1 MTPSFFSLKERL
13 MDSIVKSTL
22 GFFYNPKSVIR
33 IVDRRQQY
41 KYCEH
46 GCYPKDIYVSEGE
59 LVMVFDKEETKK
71 LYDKWRAHE
80 L

>member
-1 MTPSFFSLKERL
+1 MEN
-13 MDSIVKSTL
+13 IIKSTL
-22 GFFYNPKSVIR
+22 GGFYNPNSMVR

-46 GCYPKDIYVSEGE
+46 GCYPKDIYASNGE
-59 LVMVFDKEETKK
+59 LVMVFDKNETKG